1 MALLA
6 TQQIKITGLN
16 PTFAA
21 AAASDTVVPDDRTFV
36 IYLNTDAATR
46 TVALV
51 TPAKLDQFGQAL
63 PDVSMTIAAV
73 TGMEVIGPITQ
84 DFADPTT
91 GLATVTTSATANVTV
106 AAVRI

>member
-16 PTFAA
+16 PSFAA
-21 AAASDTVVPDDRTFV
+21 AASSDTVTPDDRTFV

-46 TVALV
+46 TLTLV
-51 TPAKLDQFGQAL
+51 TPTKLDQFGQAL
-63 PDVSMTIAAV
+63 PDVTVTIAAT
-73 TGMEVIGPITQ
+73 TGREVIGPITQ

-91 GLATVTTSATANVTV
+91 GLATITTSATANVTV